1 MKFPS
6 INASLDGVINYVTKK
21 YKADLN
27 IYIRTSNS
35 SHTTI
40 DSDKWGDS
48 NALLDLG
55 STSGTSSCFC
65 SEIEPFANVTI
76 YFLKHLV
83 LLKSYTITSR
93 PIGSIDML
101 KSWNIYGSNNN
112 HNWTYIDSKG
122 PTNDLVVSQTK
133 KTYDVDKPGMFKY
146 FRITQ
151 TGPNSSG
158 NNYFLLGKI
167 EFFGELFNI
176 NNFCTSK
183 QKLMTH
189 SPFLYIITLIS

>member
-6 INASLDGVINYVTKK
+6 SDASLDGIINYVTKT
-21 YKADLN
+21 YKDDLN

-35 SHTTI
+35 SHTI
-40 DSDKWGDS
+40 DQFNWGDS

-55 STSGTSSCFC
+55 STSGASSCFC
-65 SEIEPFANVTI
+65 SKNEPFSNVTI
-76 YFLKHLV
+76 YFLKHTV

-93 PIGSIDML
+93 PMDSVDML

-122 PTNDLVVSQTK
+122 PTNDLIFSQTK
-133 KTYDVDKPGMFKY
+133 ETYNVDKPGKFKY

-158 NNYFLLGKI
+158 NNFFLLGKI
-167 EFFGELFNI
+167 EFFGELFDI
-176 NNFCTSK
+176 NNFCTPR
-183 QKLMTH
+183 QKPIVH